1 MRAVLQRVTSAS
13 VHVDGALV
21 GAIGPGLLIYVGVAE
36 GDGAS
41 EADWLAKRI
50 AELRLFPESTSEG
63 ARSME
68 RSLIDSGGAALVI
81 SQFTLLADTKKG
93 RRPSFF
99 AAAAPDRAAPL
110 VDAVVAGLR
119 AQGIEVATGRF
130 GAHMQVESVND
141 GPVTI
146 TLDNAAR

>member
-13 VHVDGALV
+13 VHVDGELV
-21 GAIGPGLLIYVGVAE
+21 GAIGPGLLIYVGVAA

-41 EADWLAKRI
+41 EADWLAKRV
-50 AELRLFPESTSEG
+50 AELRLFPESTAES

-99 AAAAPDRAAPL
+99 AAAAPDLAAPL
-110 VDAVVAGLR
+110 VDAVVAALR

-146 TLDNAAR
+146 TLDSEAR

>member
-13 VHVDGALV
+13 VHVDGEFV
-21 GAIGPGLLIYVGVAE
+21 GAIGPGLLIYVGVAA

-41 EADWLAKRI
+41 EADWLAKRV
-50 AELRLFPESTSEG
+50 AELRLFPESTAES

-99 AAAAPDRAAPL
+99 AAAAPDLAAPL
-110 VDAVVAGLR
+110 VDAVVAVLR

-146 TLDNAAR
+146 TLDSAS

>member
-13 VHVDGALV
+13 VHVDGELV

-41 EADWLAKRI
+41 EADWLAKRV
-50 AELRLFPESTSEG
+50 AELRLFPESTAES

-99 AAAAPDRAAPL
+99 AAAAPDLAAPL
-110 VDAVVAGLR
+110 VDAVLAALR

-146 TLDNAAR
+146 TLNSAR

>member
-13 VHVDGALV
+13 VHVDGELV

-41 EADWLAKRI
+41 EAEWLAKRV
-50 AELRLFPESTSEG
+50 AELRLFPESTGDG

-68 RSLIDSGGAALVI
+68 RSLIDSSGAALVI

-99 AAAAPDRAAPL
+99 AAAAPDLAAPL
-110 VDAVVAGLR
+110 VDAVVAVLR

-146 TLDNAAR
+146 TLDSAS